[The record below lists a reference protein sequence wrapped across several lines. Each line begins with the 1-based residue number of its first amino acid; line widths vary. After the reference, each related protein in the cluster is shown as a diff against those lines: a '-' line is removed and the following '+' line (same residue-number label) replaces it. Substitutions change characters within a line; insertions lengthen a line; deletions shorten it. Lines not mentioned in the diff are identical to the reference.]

1 MPLLSA
7 EAIVVDRP
15 GGGQILTGLDLDLQC
30 GDQMVLLGPNGA
42 GKTTLLRTLAGAQKP
57 SSGRIVLDGVELRHD
72 RRGLREHRRRMQL
85 VLQDPEDQIF
95 SADVLQDVSFG
106 PLNLGLSAAEARD
119 RVDAA
124 LELMGISQLAD
135 RATHQLSG
143 GERKRVVIAGAVA
156 MRPEVILLDEP
167 TAGLDAVGTD
177 AVLECLDRL
186 HAIGSTM
193 LITTHDVDWA
203 YQWANRAAV
212 LVDGRVQQGSAVEIM
227 ADRELMAAAHLRVP
241 WAVQIGEAIGW
252 QQAPRAMDEV
262 VAQLLGQQ

>member
-1 MPLLSA
+1 MTLLSA
-7 EAIVVDRP
+7 EEIVVSHP
-15 GGGQILTGLDLDLQC
+15 TGGTILSGLDLELQR
-30 GDQMVLLGPNGA
+30 GDRMVLLGPNGA
-42 GKTTLLRTLAGAQKP
+42 GKTTLLRTLAGAHKP
-57 SSGRIVLDGVELRHD
+57 TSGRIVLDGVELRYD

-106 PLNLGLSAAEARD
+106 PLNLGLTAAEARE
-119 RVDAA
+119 RVDDA
-124 LELMGISQLAD
+124 LELMGITKLAD

-167 TAGLDAVGTD
+167 TAGLDASGTD
-177 AVLECLDRL
+177 AVLECLERL

-212 LVDGRVQQGSAVEIM
+212 LVDGRVQQGSASEIM
-227 ADRELMAAAHLRVP
+227 ADQQLMVAAHLRVP
-241 WAVQIGEAIGW
+241 WAVQISRALGW
-252 QQAPRAMDEV
+252 PQSPSAMDEV
-262 VAQLLGQQ
+262 VNQLRERP